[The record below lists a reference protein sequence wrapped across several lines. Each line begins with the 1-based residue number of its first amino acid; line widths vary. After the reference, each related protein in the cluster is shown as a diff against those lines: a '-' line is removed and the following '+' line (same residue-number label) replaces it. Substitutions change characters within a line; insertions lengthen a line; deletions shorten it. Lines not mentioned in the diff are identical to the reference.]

1 MIRPEEKGSKTEIAM
16 INFAEKCGILYENE
30 RDKSIA

>member
-16 INFAEKCGILYENE
+16 INFAERCGTKYEDL
-30 RDKSIA
+30 R

>member
-16 INFAEKCGILYENE
+16 ILFTEKCKIQYERE
-30 RDKSIA
+30 REIH

>member
-16 INFAEKCGILYENE
+16 INFTERCGTSYEDL
-30 RDKSIA
+30 R